1 MYTVYLAVGAPLGV
15 SSDLGVVHGERH
27 LLILV
32 LVINLGVCPLL
43 VLLLLEQLMQQMVC
57 VRQQQCEHAQ
67 KSSWQILLAGE
78 ARPCCLGSGRGGGVV
93 GVYWLP

>member
-1 MYTVYLAVGAPLGV
+1 MYTVYLAVGVPLGV
-15 SSDLGVVHGERH
+15 CSDLGVVHGERH

-43 VLLLLEQLMQQMVC
+43 VLLLLVQLMQQMVC

-67 KSSWQILLAGE
+67 KSS
-78 ARPCCLGSGRGGGVV
+78 
-93 GVYWLP
+93 